1 MLKHKF
7 TLRESILLLVATI
20 LALGIFYYEVIYK
33 NYQDAL
39 SKYDVTN
46 IQQESEILT
55 AKAVKKK
62 TMETYIEE
70 HKSTSF
76 GEVATYN
83 NITNEIEALAEIFE
97 DKNISISWQ
106 EPYLIDS
113 IVRRNVEI
121 STKVGSYKEAEEIV
135 NEIANL
141 KYRCIISSLSINTR
155 NNKSVEEENEI
166 TLSMSVTFYE
176 TVEGATDLSG
186 LDVEESA
193 EKVRIYEK

>member
-7 TLRESILLLVATI
+7 TIRESILLLVATV

-70 HKSTSF
+70 HKNTSF

-121 STKVGSYKEAEEIV
+121 STKVSSYSEAEEIV
-135 NEIANL
+135 NKIANL

-176 TVEGATDLSG
+176 TVEGASDLSG
-186 LDVEESA
+186 LVVEESA
-193 EKVRIYEK
+193 EQGY

>member
-113 IVRRNVEI
+113 IVRRNVSI
-121 STKVGSYKEAEEIV
+121 STKVSSYKEAEEIV

-155 NNKSVEEENEI
+155 NNQSVEEENEI

-176 TVEGATDLSG
+176 TVEGASDLSG
-186 LDVEESA
+186 LVVEESV
-193 EKVRIYEK
+193 EQGY

>member
-55 AKAVKKK
+55 AKAVRKK

-113 IVRRNVEI
+113 IVRRNVSI
-121 STKVGSYKEAEEIV
+121 STKVSSYKEAEEIV
-135 NEIANL
+135 NKIADL

-193 EKVRIYEK
+193 E

>member
-55 AKAVKKK
+55 AKAVRKK

-113 IVRRNVEI
+113 IVRRNVSI
-121 STKVGSYKEAEEIV
+121 STKVSSYKEAEEIV
-135 NEIANL
+135 NKIANL

-193 EKVRIYEK
+193 E

>member
-55 AKAVKKK
+55 AKAVRKK

-135 NEIANL
+135 NKIADL

-193 EKVRIYEK
+193 E

>member
-46 IQQESEILT
+46 IQQESEILM

-70 HKSTSF
+70 HKNTSF

-121 STKVGSYKEAEEIV
+121 STKVGSYSEAEEIV

-155 NNKSVEEENEI
+155 NNQSVEEENEI

-176 TVEGATDLSG
+176 TVEGASDLSG
-186 LDVEESA
+186 LVFEESV
-193 EKVRIYEK
+193 E

>member
-46 IQQESEILT
+46 IQQESEILM

-62 TMETYIEE
+62 TMETYIDE

-155 NNKSVEEENEI
+155 NNQSVEEENEI

-176 TVEGATDLSG
+176 TVEGASDLSG
-186 LDVEESA
+186 LVVEESV
-193 EKVRIYEK
+193 EQGY

>member
-46 IQQESEILT
+46 IQQESEILM

-62 TMETYIEE
+62 TMETYIDE
-70 HKSTSF
+70 HKNTSF

-113 IVRRNVEI
+113 IVRRNVSI
-121 STKVGSYKEAEEIV
+121 STKVSSYKEAEEIV
-135 NEIANL
+135 NKIANL

-193 EKVRIYEK
+193 E

>member
-46 IQQESEILT
+46 IQQESEILM

-62 TMETYIEE
+62 TMETYIDE
-70 HKSTSF
+70 HKNTSF

-135 NEIANL
+135 NKIANL

-155 NNKSVEEENEI
+155 NNQSVEEENEI

-176 TVEGATDLSG
+176 TVEGASDLSG
-186 LDVEESA
+186 LVVEESV
-193 EKVRIYEK
+193 E